1 MSRRYSYKGYVIER
15 GDYVGTPSDR
25 IDGWY
30 LALKGSTV
38 VDHRGRGFMTIAE
51 AKREVNL
58 REIAGGEDRSVC
70 LDMAGNNGTWNG
82 R

>member
-25 IDGWY
+25 VDGWY

-38 VDHRGRGFMTIAE
+38 VDHRGRGFRTIAD
-51 AKREVNL
+51 AKREVDL
-58 REIAGGEDRSVC
+58 ISTSTYRRERILNRLEALADE
-70 LDMAGNNGTWNG
+70 MNG
-82 R
+82 

>member
-30 LALKGSTV
+30 LSPKDSTV
-38 VDHRGRGFMTIAE
+38 VDHRGRGFRTIAD
-51 AKREVNL
+51 AKLEVHL

-70 LDMAGNNGTWNG
+70 LDKEDNS
-82 R
+82 